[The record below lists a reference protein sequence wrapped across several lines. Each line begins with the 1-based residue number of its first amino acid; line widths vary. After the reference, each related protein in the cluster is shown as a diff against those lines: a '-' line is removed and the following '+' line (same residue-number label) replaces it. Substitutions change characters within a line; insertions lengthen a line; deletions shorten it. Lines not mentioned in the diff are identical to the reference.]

1 MEESI
6 QKELNIIQEE
16 ISNIQKAL
24 NNIQAKI
31 GDAKTSSK
39 EERPYQKAWD
49 DLMSIKA
56 TAKGKWWV
64 W

>member
-6 QKELNIIQEE
+6 KKELDIIQEE
-16 ISNIQKAL
+16 VFNIQKAL

-31 GDAKTSSK
+31 GDTKTSSK
-39 EERPYQKAWD
+39 KAPYQKEWD
-49 DLMSIKA
+49 ELMSIKG
-56 TAKGKWWV
+56 TVKGKWWV

>member
-6 QKELNIIQEE
+6 KKELNIIQEE
-16 ISNIQKAL
+16 ISKIQKAL

-31 GDAKTSSK
+31 GDTQSSK
-39 EERPYQKAWD
+39 KERPYQKEWD
-49 DLMSIKA
+49 ELMSIKG
-56 TAKGKWWV
+56 TVKGKWWV

>member
-16 ISNIQKAL
+16 ISKIQKAL

-31 GDAKTSSK
+31 GDTQSSK
-39 EERPYQKAWD
+39 KERPYQKEWD
-49 DLMSIKA
+49 YLMSIKA
-56 TAKGKWWV
+56 TVKGEWWL

>member
-6 QKELNIIQEE
+6 KKELDIIQEE
-16 ISNIQKAL
+16 ISNIQKSL

-31 GDAKTSSK
+31 GDTKTSSK
-39 EERPYQKAWD
+39 EAPYQKEWD
-49 DLMSIKA
+49 DLMSIKG
-56 TAKGKWWV
+56 TIKRKGWW